1 MTDLGTLPGGTYSVA
16 VDVNARGLAV
26 GDASDADGV
35 QHAVAWDRGR
45 IIDLGHLGG
54 GDGSAKAVND
64 RGQILGESTGADG
77 RPHRFVW
84 DRGVLTDLG
93 PVDPFTTSRDINNA
107 GDVVGTFHATPGAY
121 PCDCRAG
128 MWRDG
133 ELIDLGT
140 LGSTGA
146 WLKSY
151 PMDVNNRGVVV
162 GASVTAQEEEHAF
175 RWRDG
180 VMHDLGTLGGPG
192 SRAVAVNDHGA
203 VIGFAAVADQIMHP
217 FLWRDGAMTD
227 LSERGL
233 TVHDDLSDIN
243 DRGQL
248 VGTRTQRAMLY
259 R

>member
-1 MTDLGTLPGGTYSVA
+1 
-16 VDVNARGLAV
+16 
-26 GDASDADGV
+26 
-35 QHAVAWDRGR
+35 
-45 IIDLGHLGG
+45 
-54 GDGSAKAVND
+54 
-64 RGQILGESTGADG
+64 
-77 RPHRFVW
+77 
-84 DRGVLTDLG
+84 
-93 PVDPFTTSRDINNA
+93 
-107 GDVVGTFHATPGAY
+107 
-121 PCDCRAG
+121 

-133 ELIDLGT
+133 GLSDLGT

-162 GASVTAQEEEHAF
+162 GASVTAQEEEHPF
-175 RWRDG
+175 R
-180 VMHDLGTLGGPG
+180 
-192 SRAVAVNDHGA
+192 
-203 VIGFAAVADQIMHP
+203 
-217 FLWRDGAMTD
+217 WRDGAMTD